1 MSGDGAL
8 SGSAPTDGHLLGRC
22 AKRDEDAFEVLYE
35 RHADRL
41 LRACRNMTGDLSV
54 AEDIAQDAFFT
65 LWTKAKKVT
74 LADGT
79 VWPWLVTTAKFLTYN
94 HHRKL
99 GNQPTIDVDEHEVER
114 YLAHSPV
121 EDTVATRDVVNRVLD
136 TVRSM
141 PAEDH
146 HIFLVHFVEGGSHA
160 QIAKELGI
168 SRSAAKSRI
177 FRLRSKLQMA
187 FTDEKG
193 RG

>member
-1 MSGDGAL
+1 MSSDGAL

-35 RHADRL
+35 RHAARL
-41 LRACRNMTGDLSV
+41 LRACRQMTGDMSV

-99 GNQPTIDVDEHEVER
+99 GNQPTLDVEEHEVER

-121 EDTVATRDVVNRVLD
+121 EDTVATRDVVNRVMD
-136 TVRSM
+136 TVRTM

-177 FRLRSKLQMA
+177 FRLRSKLQTA

>member
-1 MSGDGAL
+1 MPSDGA
-8 SGSAPTDGHLLGRC
+8 GPGGTPTDGHLLGRC
-22 AKRDEDAFEVLYE
+22 AKRDEEAFEVLYE

-41 LRACRNMTGDLSV
+41 LRTCRRMTGDMSV

-79 VWPWLVTTAKFLTYN
+79 VWPWLVTTAKFLSYN

-99 GNQPTIDVDEHEVER
+99 GNQPTLDVDEHEVER

-121 EDTVATRDVVNRVLD
+121 EDSVANRDVVNRVLE
-136 TVRSM
+136 TVRTM
-141 PAEDH
+141 PTDDH
-146 HIFLVHFVEGGSHA
+146 HIFLLHFVEGGSHA
-160 QIAKELGI
+160 RIAKELGI

-177 FRLRSKLQMA
+177 FRLRSKLQTV